1 MRIVT
6 IIIEATHNESGD
18 VALAG
23 ALARFAAKKLH
34 TLGYT
39 VQDIVC
45 SDKEYRLP
53 EEPPKPEVDYAIPS
67 AAEREI
73 HLFVEAAPTQEEEAP
88 EGQSLGAEDQGNEE
102 AAAPPEGPKSKPLI
116 DPADFTIPQLR
127 GGVLD
132 GYIRRQLTSLFKRE
146 MKGKARDGA
155 IAAIKDAIDSL

>member
-23 ALARFAAKKLH
+23 ALARFAAKKLN

-53 EEPPKPEVDYAIPS
+53 EEPPKPEVGDAITS
-67 AAEREI
+67 AAE
-73 HLFVEAAPTQEEEAP
+73 EAAPTQEEEAP
-88 EGQSLGAEDQGNEE
+88 EGQSLGEE
-102 AAAPPEGPKSKPLI
+102 AKGKEEAPEGPKSKPLI